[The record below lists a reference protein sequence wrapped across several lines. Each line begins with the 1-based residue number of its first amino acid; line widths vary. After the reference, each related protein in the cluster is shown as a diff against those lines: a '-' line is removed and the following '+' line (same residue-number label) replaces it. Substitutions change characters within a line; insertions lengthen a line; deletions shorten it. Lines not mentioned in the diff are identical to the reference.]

1 MKKLV
6 KVMVF
11 NPDAVKLKDKLS
23 RQARKD
29 NTGERFTI
37 GWHNGGKGDRGWAV
51 FKITEEIE

>member
-6 KVMVF
+6 KVVGF
-11 NPDAVKLKDKLS
+11 NPDAVKLKNKLM

-37 GWHNGGKGDRGWAV
+37 GWHQGKPGQRGWAV
-51 FKITEEIE
+51 FKIVEDK